1 MPSFKCLLNGDFSSS
16 GHESKLLG
24 MTTPLSKRDSLSAS
38 LTRFKLSLNLAPLRK
53 VNPVASTSMSVNC
66 AIRDT
71 IGM

>member
-1 MPSFKCLLNGDFSSS
+1 MPSFKCLLNGDFFFVRSRVKTV
-16 GHESKLLG
+16 GNDHPFIKARFFERFFD
-24 MTTPLSKRDSLSAS
+24 PLQVISEFS
-38 LTRFKLSLNLAPLRK
+38 PLRK